1 MSAKEKIC
9 PYCGKPAGEIA
20 LCTNCGAELYKRT
33 TFKPTLLVAAV
44 ILAIGVASSYQAAF
58 GGVSVMKVGELTE
71 IHNYAYMWFEGTVS
85 DGPRYR
91 RIPSARLDFSIY
103 DGNEISVR
111 AYSEDAKAL
120 VRENRIPRVGDR
132 VRFLGRARVE
142 MGRKWIDV
150 DNSQTKFELYR
161 GQIVTAMIREVAEN
175 PAAYCYKAVR
185 VVGVVVGEPIEY
197 VTAYLYTLRDENYPA
212 YTLSVY
218 LHKGLWELTN
228 YRPQLNVGSRLQVLG
243 GINSR
248 YQLVPSSLEDFQ
260 VIP

>member
-33 TFKPTLLVAAV
+33 TFKPTLLAAAV

-58 GGVSVMKVGELTE
+58 GGISVMKVGDLTE

-91 RIPSARLDFSIY
+91 RTPSVRLDFSIY
-103 DGNEISVR
+103 DGDEISVR
-111 AYSEDAKAL
+111 AYSEDAGAL
-120 VRENRIPRVGDR
+120 VGENRIPRVGDR
-132 VRFLGRARVE
+132 VKFLGRARVE
-142 MGRKWIDV
+142 LGSKWIEV
-150 DNSQTKFELYR
+150 DNSQTKFELQR
-161 GQIVTAMIREVAEN
+161 GQVDETTIREVAGN
-175 PAAYCYKAVR
+175 LATYRYKSVQ
-185 VVGVVVGEPIEY
+185 VVGVVVGAPVEY
-197 VTAYLYTLRDENYPA
+197 TTAYLYTVKDENYPT

-218 LHKGLWELTN
+218 LHKGLWELTS
-228 YRPQLNVGSRLQVLG
+228 YRPQLSAGSRLQVLG
-243 GINSR
+243 GING
-248 YQLVPSSLEDFQ
+248 YYELAPSSLEDIQ